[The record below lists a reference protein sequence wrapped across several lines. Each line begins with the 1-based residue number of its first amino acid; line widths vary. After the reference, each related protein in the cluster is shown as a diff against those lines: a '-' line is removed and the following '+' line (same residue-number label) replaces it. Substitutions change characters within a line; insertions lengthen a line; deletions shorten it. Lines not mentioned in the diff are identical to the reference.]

1 MSFNRSLFKQ
11 TIVYTQQNTTQK
23 KKKGVNYDIYN
34 NLNRTQGYHAEW
46 KSQSQ
51 NVTYCMILNNLPEIT
66 KLETENWISG
76 CQG

>member
-34 NLNRTQGYHAEW
+34 NLNRTQGYHAE
-46 KSQSQ
+46 
-51 NVTYCMILNNLPEIT
+51 
-66 KLETENWISG
+66 
-76 CQG
+76 